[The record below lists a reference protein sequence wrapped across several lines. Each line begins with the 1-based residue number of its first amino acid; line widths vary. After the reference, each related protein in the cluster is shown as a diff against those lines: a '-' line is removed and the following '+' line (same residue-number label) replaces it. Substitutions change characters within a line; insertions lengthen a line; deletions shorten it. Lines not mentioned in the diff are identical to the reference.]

1 MRHLLTVIVGLLLC
15 LAAVQTA
22 AAQDWSVSRG
32 RRHGLQVRIGQS
44 YHLPADE
51 TINWPVIVV
60 GGSATLD
67 GRVEDD
73 VLVVGGEVRI
83 GPTARV
89 RGDVTSIGGG
99 VQIADAADV
108 TGEIHDVSV
117 LWPDIRIDRLDGFP
131 SFGHVW
137 WGLFGLA
144 GSLFRLTLLVIAV
157 SLLTLI
163 APGWI
168 HGLERR
174 VTAAPAA
181 SLFIG
186 LATQVLFV
194 PVATVVVVGL
204 VISLVGIPL
213 LLALPFVFLALGV
226 VWLAGF
232 AGVAAQ
238 IGGRLRSGPTSIPS
252 PTSNAIV
259 GIAVIASLT
268 LIGHLL
274 SLGPSALAPIAA
286 AFGAAGLLV
295 EYLAWTIGLG
305 AALVAPVLNGRRDTP
320 PPVPA
325 PASAPATW

>member
-1 MRHLLTVIVGLLLC
+1 
-15 LAAVQTA
+15 
-22 AAQDWSVSRG
+22 
-32 RRHGLQVRIGQS
+32 
-44 YHLPADE
+44 
-51 TINWPVIVV
+51 V
-60 GGSATLD
+60 GGD
-67 GRVEDD
+67 
-73 VLVVGGEVRI
+73 VRI

-99 VQIADAADV
+99 VRIADSADI
-108 TGEIHDVSV
+108 TGDIHDVSV
-117 LWPDIRIDRLDGFP
+117 LWPDIRIEALDWFP
-131 SFGHVW
+131 SFGQLG

-144 GSLFRLTLLVIAV
+144 GSVFRLTLLVIAV

-168 HGLERR
+168 RGIERR

-181 SLFIG
+181 SFVIG
-186 LATQVLFV
+186 LATQILFV
-194 PVATVVVVGL
+194 PVLVVVVAGL

-213 LLALPFVFLALGV
+213 LLTLPFVFLASGV

-238 IGGRLRSGPTSIPS
+238 IGGRLRSGSTANPS
-252 PTSNAIV
+252 PTLDAIV
-259 GIAVIASLT
+259 GIGLIASFT

-274 SLGPSALAPIAA
+274 SLGPSGLAPFAA

-305 AALVAPVLNGRRDTP
+305 AALAVPVLNGRRDTP